1 MKHHEHFMQ
10 IALDEAG
17 IALDANEF
25 PVGCV
30 LVFRDEVI
38 AKGRRTNSLVKTVN
52 ELDHAEI
59 TALRNLGENHVDT
72 DRSEII
78 AYTTMEPC
86 LMCYSALLLN
96 GIRTIVYGYEDAMG
110 GGTSLPLGLLN
121 PLYSQMKVLLIPHVL
136 RDKSLE
142 LFKKFFSNPEN
153 KYRKE
158 SLLAEYTLAQP

>member
-1 MKHHEHFMQ
+1 MQ

-59 TALRNLGENHVDT
+59 TALRNLNENHADT
-72 DRSEII
+72 DRSNII

-86 LMCYSALLLN
+86 LMCYGALLLN

-110 GGTSLPLGLLN
+110 GGTSLPLDLLN
-121 PLYSQMKVLLIPHVL
+121 PLYKQMKVLLIPHVL

-142 LFKKFFSNPEN
+142 LFKKFFSNPKN
-153 KYRKE
+153 QYWKE